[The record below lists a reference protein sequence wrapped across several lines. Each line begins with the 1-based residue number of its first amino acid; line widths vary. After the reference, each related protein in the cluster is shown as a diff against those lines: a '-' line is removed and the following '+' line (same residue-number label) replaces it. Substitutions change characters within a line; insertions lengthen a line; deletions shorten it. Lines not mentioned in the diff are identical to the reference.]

1 MFTVNGKELEYDIF
15 NLAKA
20 EAYESALNQVVEKM
34 NALKNEEDGMTFAQ
48 SIRVQCE
55 AVAGCFD
62 TLFGE
67 GTAAYVFDGEVNLIL
82 ALKSYEELIDGV
94 NNEKTKIEKIAKAV
108 TTKYSGNRAQ
118 RRAKKA
124 SK

>member
-20 EAYESALNQVVEKM
+20 EAYESALNLVVDKM
-34 NALKNEEDGMTFAQ
+34 NDLKNGGDGMTFAQ
-48 SIRVQCE
+48 SIRMQCE
-55 AVAGCFD
+55 AVAECFD
-62 TLFGE
+62 TLFGK

-82 ALKSYEELIDGV
+82 ALKSFTELVEGV
-94 NNEKTKIEKIAKAV
+94 NNEKTKIEKLAKAV

-118 RRAKKA
+118 RRAKKTA
-124 SK
+124 K